1 MASEARPDSGHGHQG
16 RHGNPQDLG
25 SYIAKMEA
33 PDRDAWQ
40 KPKEVLRAL
49 KLLPGQ
55 VASDIGAGPGY
66 FALRLARK
74 VGVRGAIFAVDVET
88 RILDVLRNRI
98 EQAGVTNVA
107 PILGLPGDPLLPL
120 GACDLVLVV
129 DTFHHFPNGVAYLR
143 RLSRSL
149 RKGGHLVNIDF
160 HKRELPVGPPFE
172 HKVSREDF
180 LMQAQKAGLAL
191 VVEHTFLPY
200 QYFLVFQS
208 T

>member
-1 MASEARPDSGHGHQG
+1 
-16 RHGNPQDLG
+16 
-25 SYIAKMEA
+25 MET

-55 VASDIGAGPGY
+55 VAGDIGAGPGY
-66 FALRLARK
+66 FALRLAHE
-74 VGVRGAIFAVDVET
+74 VGEHGAVLAVDVET

-98 EQAGVTNVA
+98 EKAGVSNVA

-120 GACDLVLVV
+120 GVCDLILVV

-149 RKGGHLVNIDF
+149 REGGHLVNIDY
-160 HKRELPVGPPFE
+160 HRRELPVGPPVE

-180 LMQAQKAGLAL
+180 LVQAEKAGLAL
-191 VVEHTFLPY
+191 IAEHTFLPY
-200 QYFLVFQS
+200 QYFLVFRG